1 MVFFTRVLYAYTL
14 GLLSVQS
21 GVQGI
26 FFFLKKGILSTY
38 FFSGLEQKLGPK
50 QMLGIVLIQHQIV
63 RCIYLIFI
71 AINHTMSYELIGKL
85 IAKYETIQRKETFK
99 TREFVIEKSED
110 INGKTITNYVK
121 FQCVQDRTT
130 MPDRFNIGDT
140 VKVLF
145 NIKGSKW
152 NKDGKDNYITNLDA
166 WRMEAVALGGDVAPS
181 DAGAYF
187 DMPAGD
193 PGDTSDDLPF

>member
-1 MVFFTRVLYAYTL
+1 
-14 GLLSVQS
+14 
-21 GVQGI
+21 
-26 FFFLKKGILSTY
+26 
-38 FFSGLEQKLGPK
+38 
-50 QMLGIVLIQHQIV
+50 MLGIVLIQHQIV
-63 RCIYLIFI
+63 IRIYITFI

-85 IAKYETIQRKETFK
+85 IAKYEIIQRKETFK

-181 DAGAYF
+181 DASAYF